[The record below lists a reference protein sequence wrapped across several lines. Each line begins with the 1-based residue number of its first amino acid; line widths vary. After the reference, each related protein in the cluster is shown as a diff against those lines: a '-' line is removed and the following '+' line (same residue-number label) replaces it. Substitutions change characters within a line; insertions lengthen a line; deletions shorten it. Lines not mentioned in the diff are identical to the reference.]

1 MDILNDYGV
10 IMKTVF
16 TKKDLKKPG
25 PGSKELEACKD
36 CAEYGGEFC
45 DVCLDEQNKLKNKKF
60 IFDVDGTLTPS
71 REKINREF
79 KNFFVRFCIDNHVSL
94 VTGSDYEKTEEQ
106 LGPII
111 CKTVNKLYNCS
122 GNEVRSLGKI
132 VKTEKWIPQ
141 KNLLEHLQNILDNNT
156 FSMKTGNH
164 IEYRPSSINF
174 SVVGRNANM
183 VERKI
188 YVVHDERENERVI
201 IANQI
206 NDKFSDVQ
214 AVVGGETG
222 IDIFPRGKDKSQII
236 NDFDPHDNLI
246 FFGDKMSPVGNDYS
260 LSLEVVNRGG
270 TIHHVKDW
278 QQTWKI
284 LTSIFQD
291 Q

>member
-1 MDILNDYGV
+1 
-10 IMKTVF
+10 
-16 TKKDLKKPG
+16 
-25 PGSKELEACKD
+25 
-36 CAEYGGEFC
+36 
-45 DVCLDEQNKLKNKKF
+45 
-60 IFDVDGTLTPS
+60 
-71 REKINREF
+71 
-79 KNFFVRFCIDNHVSL
+79 
-94 VTGSDYEKTEEQ
+94 
-106 LGPII
+106 
-111 CKTVNKLYNCS
+111 
-122 GNEVRSLGKI
+122 
-132 VKTEKWIPQ
+132 
-141 KNLLEHLQNILDNNT
+141 
-156 FSMKTGNH
+156 MKTGNH
-164 IEYRPSSINF
+164 IVYRPSSINF

-246 FFGDKMSPVGNDYS
+246 FFGDKMSLVGNDYS

-278 QQTWKI
+278 QQTWEI
-284 LTSIFQD
+284 LTNIFQD